1 MGTVESS
8 WSQSWRRKR
17 SMWWTVSVTGTANK
31 CLLTR
36 CGPAFCTTSY
46 YATILGSY
54 ITWLLFFISGTSG
67 LTVCKKILII
77 AGLLKMIIFIVITVR
92 KLLISWYWSPCDIR
106 ICSHNLLQDVVVII
120 VKVKLWITFNEP
132 LVFTCFGY
140 GYGFFAPGVQGLLST
155 MFTVAHTVIR
165 AHACAWHTYDHDFR
179 PSQSGLPFSL
189 LLYSEAL

>member
-1 MGTVESS
+1 MRWE
-8 WSQSWRRKR
+8 
-17 SMWWTVSVTGTANK
+17 
-31 CLLTR
+31 LLRVRGVNPEGGKEVCGGQLVTR

-67 LTVCKKILII
+67 LTVCKKILIN

-92 KLLISWYWSPCDIR
+92 KLLISWYWSPCDIC
-106 ICSHNLLQDVVVII
+106 ICCHNLLQDVVVII

-155 MFTVAHTVIR
+155 MFTVAHTVIC